1 MAKTRT
7 LPDKYYD
14 KDYETNGIHRVP
26 LWRLIDCA
34 VTAHANRAKVPVNRK
49 AYLRWCLLG
58 VFGAQRFYAKQW
70 KMGLLYL
77 VTCWSGFSIAMT
89 MIDAMIAVP
98 MKPDENG
105 IIYL

>member
-1 MAKTRT
+1 MEMASETTQNSALRT
-7 LPDKYYD
+7 D
-14 KDYETNGIHRVP
+14 EAAGHGP
-26 LWRLIDCA
+26 LWRLIDC
-34 VTAHANRAKVPVNRK
+34 
-49 AYLRWCLLG
+49 YLRWCLLG

>member
-1 MAKTRT
+1 MEMASETTQNSALRT
-7 LPDKYYD
+7 D
-14 KDYETNGIHRVP
+14 EAASHGP

-89 MIDAMIAVP
+89 MIDAP

>member
-1 MAKTRT
+1 MV
-7 LPDKYYD
+7 PSW
-14 KDYETNGIHRVP
+14 GI
-26 LWRLIDCA
+26 WR
-34 VTAHANRAKVPVNRK
+34 
-49 AYLRWCLLG
+49 
-58 VFGAQRFYAKQW
+58 QRFYAKQW

>member
-1 MAKTRT
+1 MVENHLTT
-7 LPDKYYD
+7 CVENDTD
-14 KDYETNGIHRVP
+14 
-26 LWRLIDCA
+26 
-34 VTAHANRAKVPVNRK
+34 
-49 AYLRWCLLG
+49 
-58 VFGAQRFYAKQW
+58 AKQW